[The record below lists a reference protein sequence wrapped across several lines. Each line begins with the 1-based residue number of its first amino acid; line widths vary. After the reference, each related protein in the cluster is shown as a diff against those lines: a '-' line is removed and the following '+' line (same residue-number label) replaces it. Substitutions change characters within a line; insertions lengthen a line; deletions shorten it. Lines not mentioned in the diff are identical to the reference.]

1 MQDTMLLFGT
11 PLYDECFHLQIKEKH
26 ESFNNLVVIDYIKI
40 VYCQNVFQATKSL
53 NIDYFT

>member
-1 MQDTMLLFGT
+1 MLLFGT